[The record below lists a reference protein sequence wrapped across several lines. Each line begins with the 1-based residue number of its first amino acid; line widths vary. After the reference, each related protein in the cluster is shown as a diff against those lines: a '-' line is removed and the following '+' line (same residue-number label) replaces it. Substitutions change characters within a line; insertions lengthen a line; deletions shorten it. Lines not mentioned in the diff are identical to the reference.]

1 MTHELNPPLTARE
14 REIGEEL
21 RSRTNVAN
29 AIASHRI
36 DRGLTQD
43 ELGRRAGTKQSRISE
58 IESLQGNVRFDTLD
72 RIARKLN
79 LMITLVPRVE
89 TVAKVETETTARP
102 YGRRLKLKRD
112 DYACSS
118 SLVIPILEYWRTEVF
133 EIDSIG

>member
-1 MTHELNPPLTARE
+1 MSYELNPPLTQRE
-14 REIGEEL
+14 REIVDEL

-29 AIASHRI
+29 AIASARI
-36 DRGLTQD
+36 WLGLTQD
-43 ELGRRAGTKQSRISE
+43 ELGKRAGTKQSRISE
-58 IESLQGNVRFDTLD
+58 LESLRGNVRFDTLD

-89 TVAKVETETTARP
+89 TVAKVETATTAIP
-102 YGRRLKLKRD
+102 YERLLKLKRD
-112 DYACSS
+112 DYAGSS